1 MPRWRGQRNERRYGH
16 YHVLMLPCTRGGN
29 RCPSPVL
36 PEWQEVNGD
45 FEIHNLGGLS
55 PDPVLVTWPGG
66 VVCTVFTRGWRGI
79 AEPNQDVQNQVGIFG
94 ALTASRKVRWRGHT
108 GPYLSA
114 KWHENVDT
122 VADVSLPWFMAS
134 QANALRL
141 GPPAHKT
148 ARFKRAGESLGLS
161 MNSVP
166 DLIREVMRGF
176 SYRSL
181 IAFESNSGLSL
192 QTLADIIGIPERT
205 LARRKASGR
214 LAPEESERLLR
225 LSSIFEKAVELFEG
239 DVSGAVNWLTTP
251 KRALEGQT
259 PLQYARTEVGAR
271 EVENL
276 IGRLEHGVFS

>member
-1 MPRWRGQRNERRYGH
+1 
-16 YHVLMLPCTRGGN
+16 
-29 RCPSPVL
+29 
-36 PEWQEVNGD
+36 
-45 FEIHNLGGLS
+45 
-55 PDPVLVTWPGG
+55 
-66 VVCTVFTRGWRGI
+66 
-79 AEPNQDVQNQVGIFG
+79 
-94 ALTASRKVRWRGHT
+94 
-108 GPYLSA
+108 
-114 KWHENVDT
+114 
-122 VADVSLPWFMAS
+122 
-134 QANALRL
+134 
-141 GPPAHKT
+141 
-148 ARFKRAGESLGLS
+148 

-181 IAFESNSGLSL
+181 ITFESNSGLSL

-239 DVSGAVNWLTTP
+239 DVSGAVNWLTMP

>member
-1 MPRWRGQRNERRYGH
+1 
-16 YHVLMLPCTRGGN
+16 
-29 RCPSPVL
+29 
-36 PEWQEVNGD
+36 
-45 FEIHNLGGLS
+45 
-55 PDPVLVTWPGG
+55 
-66 VVCTVFTRGWRGI
+66 
-79 AEPNQDVQNQVGIFG
+79 
-94 ALTASRKVRWRGHT
+94 
-108 GPYLSA
+108 
-114 KWHENVDT
+114 
-122 VADVSLPWFMAS
+122 
-134 QANALRL
+134 
-141 GPPAHKT
+141 
-148 ARFKRAGESLGLS
+148 

-181 IAFESNSGLSL
+181 IAFESNSGLGL

-251 KRALEGQT
+251 KRPLEGQT
-259 PLQYARTEVGAR
+259 PLQYARTEIGAR

>member
-1 MPRWRGQRNERRYGH
+1 
-16 YHVLMLPCTRGGN
+16 ML
-29 RCPSPVL
+29 L
-36 PEWQEVNGD
+36 
-45 FEIHNLGGLS
+45 
-55 PDPVLVTWPGG
+55 
-66 VVCTVFTRGWRGI
+66 
-79 AEPNQDVQNQVGIFG
+79 
-94 ALTASRKVRWRGHT
+94 
-108 GPYLSA
+108 
-114 KWHENVDT
+114 
-122 VADVSLPWFMAS
+122 MAS

-161 MNSVP
+161 MNSV
-166 DLIREVMRGF
+166 
-176 SYRSL
+176 
-181 IAFESNSGLSL
+181 
-192 QTLADIIGIPERT
+192 
-205 LARRKASGR
+205 R
-214 LAPEESERLLR
+214 LAKEESERLLR

>member
-1 MPRWRGQRNERRYGH
+1 
-16 YHVLMLPCTRGGN
+16 
-29 RCPSPVL
+29 
-36 PEWQEVNGD
+36 
-45 FEIHNLGGLS
+45 
-55 PDPVLVTWPGG
+55 
-66 VVCTVFTRGWRGI
+66 
-79 AEPNQDVQNQVGIFG
+79 
-94 ALTASRKVRWRGHT
+94 
-108 GPYLSA
+108 
-114 KWHENVDT
+114 
-122 VADVSLPWFMAS
+122 
-134 QANALRL
+134 
-141 GPPAHKT
+141 
-148 ARFKRAGESLGLS
+148 

-181 IAFESNSGLSL
+181 ITFESNSGLSL

>member
-1 MPRWRGQRNERRYGH
+1 
-16 YHVLMLPCTRGGN
+16 
-29 RCPSPVL
+29 
-36 PEWQEVNGD
+36 
-45 FEIHNLGGLS
+45 
-55 PDPVLVTWPGG
+55 
-66 VVCTVFTRGWRGI
+66 
-79 AEPNQDVQNQVGIFG
+79 
-94 ALTASRKVRWRGHT
+94 
-108 GPYLSA
+108 
-114 KWHENVDT
+114 
-122 VADVSLPWFMAS
+122 
-134 QANALRL
+134 
-141 GPPAHKT
+141 
-148 ARFKRAGESLGLS
+148 
-161 MNSVP
+161 
-166 DLIREVMRGF
+166 MRGF

-181 IAFESNSGLSL
+181 ITFESNSGLSL
-192 QTLADIIGIPERT
+192 QSLADIIGIPERT